1 MGRSPLRVC
10 VAVPVPPILPP
21 EQSKPVVVSS
31 GHAISKPRPFMS
43 NVKILFARLA
53 LLAVCGFVV
62 GGAFTAD
69 PVIGYVVFG
78 IMLVAVRLATSQGCD
93 A

>member
-1 MGRSPLRVC
+1 
-10 VAVPVPPILPP
+10 
-21 EQSKPVVVSS
+21 
-31 GHAISKPRPFMS
+31 MS

>member
-1 MGRSPLRVC
+1 
-10 VAVPVPPILPP
+10 
-21 EQSKPVVVSS
+21 
-31 GHAISKPRPFMS
+31 MS

-78 IMLVAVRLATSQGCD
+78 IMLVAVRLGPAKVSQQTAPFGALFCLLPQ
-93 A
+93 AALNLLV